1 MVVVGQAPG
10 KAARD
15 PVTYIQ
21 VVLAILRVASALIR
35 LGEQRRW
42 IAEGERRALA
52 RGLAEAVKAANAAAA
67 IRRDIEAM
75 TDDEVDRALSGDFR
89 DRT

>member
-1 MVVVGQAPG
+1 MVHVDEPPG
-10 KAARD
+10 EERLD
-15 PVTYIQ
+15 QVTYVQ
-21 VVLAILRVASALIR
+21 LVLAILKVASALIR
-35 LGEQRRW
+35 LGEQCRW

-52 RGLAEAVKAANAAAA
+52 RGLAEAVRAANAAAA

-89 DRT
+89 DRP

>member
-1 MVVVGQAPG
+1 MVHVDEPPG
-10 KAARD
+10 EDRRNQ
-15 PVTYIQ
+15 VTYIQ
-21 VVLAILRVASALIR
+21 VVLAILKVASALIR

-89 DRT
+89 DRP

>member
-1 MVVVGQAPG
+1 MVHVDEPPG
-10 KAARD
+10 EDRRNQ
-15 PVTYIQ
+15 VTYIQ
-21 VVLAILRVASALIR
+21 VVLAILKVASALIR

-52 RGLAEAVKAANAAAA
+52 RGLAEAVKAANVAAA

-89 DRT
+89 DRP

>member
-1 MVVVGQAPG
+1 M
-10 KAARD
+10 
-15 PVTYIQ
+15 TYIQ
-21 VVLAILRVASALIR
+21 VVLVILKVASALIR

-52 RGLAEAVKAANAAAA
+52 RGLAEAVKAANVAAA

-89 DRT
+89 DRP